1 MARRRLLSAVGPGA
15 GVAPAP
21 LPAAPR
27 IQLPPPRRMAS
38 ADQVLDQAIAAL
50 EPLRDAGSGRS
61 LLELQWI
68 RQVRVQNNRVVFR
81 LALPGFAGS
90 QRERIAAEAR
100 SALLALGGIDDV
112 QIELAQP
119 TEAAPAQS
127 QAAGHSH
134 GHSHSHGGAPI
145 GAAGHGGG
153 GPERQAIPGVK
164 QVIAVSSG
172 KGGVGKSTVAVNLAC
187 ALAASGL
194 RVGLLDADIY
204 GPNAPT
210 MLGVA
215 DRTPEVRGE
224 GAAQVLTPIESCGI
238 AMVSMGLLIQE
249 NQPVIWRGPMLNGII
264 RQFLYQ
270 VDWGERDVL
279 VVDLPPGTGDAQLS
293 LAQAVPMAGVVI
305 VTTPQQVSLQDARR
319 GLAMFLQMGVPVLGV
334 VENMTA
340 FIPPDAPEKRYEL
353 FGRGGGQRLAEEA
366 GVPLLAQLPMDLAV
380 VQGGDGGRPAVLS
393 APESATAQAFRALA
407 ERLLSAVPAA

>member
-1 MARRRLLSAVGPGA
+1 
-15 GVAPAP
+15 
-21 LPAAPR
+21 
-27 IQLPPPRRMAS
+27 MAS
-38 ADQVLDQAIAAL
+38 ADTLLQAL
-50 EPLRDAGSGRS
+50 QPLRDAGSGRG
-61 LLELQWI
+61 LVELGWI
-68 RQVRVQNNRVVFR
+68 SDLRHKGNRAVFR
-81 LALPGFAGS
+81 LALPGFAAS

-100 SALLALGGIDDV
+100 TALLAVEGINDV
-112 QIELAQP
+112 QIELAKP
-119 TEAAPAQS
+119 AAAPS
-127 QAAGHSH
+127 SG
-134 GHSHSHGGAPI
+134 PI
-145 GAAGHGGG
+145 GAAGHGPGG
-153 GPERQAIPGVK
+153 GQLPERQGIPGVR

-215 DRTPEVRGE
+215 DRSPQVTGS
-224 GAAQVLTPIESCGI
+224 GNDQVLEPIESCGLV
-238 AMVSMGLLIQE
+238 MVSMGLLIQE
-249 NQPVIWRGPMLNGII
+249 NQPVVWRGPMLNGII

-270 VDWGERDVL
+270 VNLGERDVL
-279 VVDLPPGTGDAQLS
+279 VVDLPPGTGDAQLT

-340 FIPPDAPEKRYEL
+340 FIPPDLPDRRYAL
-353 FGRGGGQRLAEEA
+353 FGSGGGRLLADEA
-366 GVPLLAQLPMDLAV
+366 GVPLLAQLPMEMPVLE
-380 VQGGDGGRPAVLS
+380 GGERGRPVVLS
-393 APESATAQAFRALA
+393 APTSASGRAFTELAAQLSASCALSPALA
-407 ERLLSAVPAA
+407 

>member
-1 MARRRLLSAVGPGA
+1 M
-15 GVAPAP
+15 
-21 LPAAPR
+21 
-27 IQLPPPRRMAS
+27 PRRMPS
-38 ADQVLDQAIAAL
+38 QDQLLDAL
-50 EPLRDAGSGRS
+50 STLRDAGSGRG
-61 LLELQWI
+61 LLELGWLTDVR
-68 RQVRVQNNRVVFR
+68 RQGARVICR
-81 LALPGFAGS
+81 LALPSFAAGQRDAIAS
-90 QRERIAAEAR
+90 QIR
-100 SALLALGGIDDV
+100 SSVLAFEGIEDL

-119 TEAAPAQS
+119 VAPS
-127 QAAGHSH
+127 SG
-134 GHSHSHGGAPI
+134 PI
-145 GAAGHGGG
+145 GGAGHGSG
-153 GPERQAIPGVK
+153 GPGQLPPRQPIPGVHR
-164 QVIAVSSG
+164 VIAVSSG

-215 DRTPEVRGE
+215 DRTPEVRGSDN
-224 GAAQVLTPIESCGI
+224 AQVLTPIETCGL
-238 AMVSMGLLIQE
+238 AMVSMGLLIE
-249 NQPVIWRGPMLNGII
+249 ANQPVIWRGPMLNGII

-319 GLAMFLQMGVPVLGV
+319 GLAMFEQMGVSVLGV

-340 FIPPDAPEKRYEL
+340 FIPPDAPDRRYAL
-353 FGRGGGQRLAEEA
+353 FGSGGGERLAQEA
-366 GVPLLAQLPMDLAV
+366 GVPLLAQLPMEMPV
-380 VQGGDGGRPAVLS
+380 CEGGDGGRPVVLS
-393 APESATAQAFRALA
+393 APASASAQAFSALA
-407 ERLLSAVPAA
+407 ARLADSCALNPALA

>member
-1 MARRRLLSAVGPGA
+1 
-15 GVAPAP
+15 
-21 LPAAPR
+21 
-27 IQLPPPRRMAS
+27 MAS
-38 ADQVLDQAIAAL
+38 ADNLLEAL
-50 EPLRDAGSGRS
+50 QPLRDAGSGRS
-61 LLELQWI
+61 LLELGWI
-68 RQVRVQNNRVVFR
+68 SDLRQQGGRAVFR
-81 LALPGFAGS
+81 LALPGFANS

-100 SALLALGGIDDV
+100 GALLAVEGIDEV

-119 TEAAPAQS
+119 TAPPS
-127 QAAGHSH
+127 SG
-134 GHSHSHGGAPI
+134 PI
-145 GAAGHGGG
+145 GAAGHGHGG
-153 GPERQAIPGVK
+153 AQLPQRQGIPGVR

-215 DRTPEVRGE
+215 DRSPQVSGS
-224 GAAQVLTPIESCGI
+224 GNDQVLEPIETCGI
-238 AMVSMGLLIQE
+238 VMVSMGLLIQE
-249 NQPVIWRGPMLNGII
+249 NQPVVWRGPMLNGII

-270 VDWGERDVL
+270 VNWGERDVL
-279 VVDLPPGTGDAQLS
+279 VVDLPPGTGDAQLT
-293 LAQAVPMAGVVI
+293 LAQAVPMAGAVI

-340 FIPPDAPEKRYEL
+340 FIPPDLPDRRYPL
-353 FGRGGGQRLAEEA
+353 FGSGGGQRLADEA
-366 GVPLLAQLPMDLAV
+366 GVPLLAQLPMEMPVLE
-380 VQGGDGGRPAVLS
+380 GGEQGRPVVLS
-393 APESATAQAFRALA
+393 APDSASGRAFTELAGRLSAGCALSPALA
-407 ERLLSAVPAA
+407 